1 MMHINCLKS
10 LSTLQTNPCKSQIKS
25 SILVFITA
33 LLLTTLI
40 HSLIELEATTGFN
53 TTFFQSLA
61 FDKALGQTQGIDT
74 ALKVHDLD
82 MLVLPAPGFMTV
94 PAGKSP
100 LIK

>member
-1 MMHINCLKS
+1 MCIKRLKS
-10 LSTLQTNPCKSQIKS
+10 LSTLQSKPCKSQIKS

-53 TTFFQSLA
+53 AMFFQSLA
-61 FDKALGQTQGIDT
+61 FDKGLGQTRGIDA
-74 ALKVHDLD
+74 ALKAHDLD
-82 MLVLPAPGFMTV
+82 VLILPAPGFTTV